1 METEYSK
8 ATEYG
13 NYLGM
18 DNQAFPIDCETL
30 AALQNNTKKLA
41 ALGLIAGCNKLIL
54 IGCNIAG
61 RERKEGYV
69 FVVSSDNPLHF
80 HQTEERKA
88 PKPGTDLL
96 CLKDKLEQWYFDKLQ
111 QVYLTMFQ

>member
-13 NYLGM
+13 NYLSM

-41 ALGLIAGCNKLIL
+41 ALGWIAGCNKLIL

-69 FVVSSDNPLHF
+69 FVVSSDNPL
-80 HQTEERKA
+80 TGEVLYYKGGSSSE
-88 PKPGTDLL
+88 D
-96 CLKDKLEQWYFDKLQ
+96 
-111 QVYLTMFQ
+111 